1 VSDQMRVSVRAY
13 APLVWETIMQI
24 ESGVQ
29 PGLLSDKLQFVDP
42 NRLRRQ
48 TEVCRTSFPLTI
60 YKKESYHPLL

>member
-1 VSDQMRVSVRAY
+1 
-13 APLVWETIMQI
+13 MQF